1 MNIEWFLA
9 FLPWLAIVACPV
21 VMFWMMRGM
30 HGGACDK
37 AQAPARAVADSE
49 VAQLRQRLARLEAQR
64 TTATRTDTWRDG

>member
-9 FLPWLAIVACPV
+9 FLPWLAIVACPL

-37 AQAPARAVADSE
+37 GQAPARVDADSE

-64 TTATRTDTWRDG
+64 STAMGTNR